1 MNELRAVAGYA
12 NEQVLVLFRMGLCVK
27 QGFRGQRVE
36 LNVERAHIEEGLH
49 HGRQI
54 AATTLRFN
62 KVVTEAHV
70 QKRATGVN
78 VLIHLCASLHRCQRR
93 GRIGAANRGNAFENR
108 FRCLT
113 TASGRA

>member
-54 AATTLRFN
+54 TATALRFN
-62 KVVTEAHV
+62 EIVTEAHV
-70 QKRATGVN
+70 EQSTTGVN
-78 VLIHLCASLHRCQRR
+78 VLIHLRAGLHRCQRR
-93 GRIGAANRGNAFENR
+93 VYSESCGNGNLFLSFILLRN
-108 FRCLT
+108 
-113 TASGRA
+113 